1 VVGQELLEDPV
12 AVVEA
17 GAELVGTDPL
27 LESLGC
33 EPPPPLEGEGTE
45 PVGAGAVELE
55 LELGLELEPEP
66 EPEPAPE
73 PAPGVDETE
82 GEVDGALEDPEGTV
96 LADGDELPE
105 PEPEFEQESAVN
117 FTFTQPVTSDLLGV
131 V

>member
-1 VVGQELLEDPV
+1 MVGQELLEDPV

-17 GAELVGTDPL
+17 DAELVGTDPL

-33 EPPPPLEGEGTE
+33 EPPPPLEGEGTD
-45 PVGAGAVELE
+45 PVGAGAVE
-55 LELGLELEPEP
+55 PEP
-66 EPEPAPE
+66 EPEPGA
-73 PAPGVDETE
+73 DETE
-82 GEVDGALEDPEGTV
+82 GEVDGRLEDPEGTV
-96 LADGDELPE
+96 LEDGDELPE